1 VSRDARLVVLFAAA
15 GHFLHHV
22 LTGLFL
28 TLAVI
33 LERAWEKPYAEIIAL
48 WAIGAAMIGLG
59 APAAGWLADRFG
71 HARMMV
77 VFYLGIGMASIMAG
91 LVSGPSGMAAALAV
105 IGLFGALYHP
115 VALAWVTMAAPVAI
129 RGRIMGWVGIA
140 GSIGVALAAVIAG
153 GIAALAGWR
162 AAMIIPGIVT
172 MAGGVLL
179 VMAMLAGRVAAVPG
193 PAPQGP
199 GAAPAEADR
208 RAPFG
213 VLAVLA
219 VTFTLGSVAYTAFS
233 TALPKWLS
241 DSLALDASDAAWLG
255 TVVGAALLAGSVG
268 QLIGGRL
275 ADRLPFKWLYV
286 ATFALKLVP
295 LALAALVGGPEA
307 VLLAAVIGLTFDLSA
322 PVENLLLARYSS
334 GRRRGLAFGM
344 KFAIGFAAAPI
355 GVSLVASAYA
365 PGAGGAVVLFAILA
379 AMAAAMLLAALLLP
393 REGAPAPP
401 RALAPA
407 A

>member
-1 VSRDARLVVLFAAA
+1 VPPAARLPILFAAS

-28 TLAVI
+28 TLAVV
-33 LERAWEKPYAEIIAL
+33 LERAWEKPYAEIITL
-48 WAIGAAMIGLG
+48 WTIGAAMIGLG

-71 HARMMV
+71 HARMMA
-77 VFYLGIGMASIMAG
+77 VFFLGIGAASVVAG
-91 LVSGPSGMAAALAV
+91 LVSGPAGIAAALAG

-115 VALAWVTMAAPVAI
+115 VALAWVSMAAPVEI
-129 RGRIMGWVGIA
+129 RGRVMGWVGIA

-153 GIAALAGWR
+153 GIAAVAGWR
-162 AAMIIPGIVT
+162 MAMIIPGVVT
-172 MAGGVLL
+172 IAGGVAL
-179 VMAMLAGRVAAVPG
+179 VMAMLAGRVVQVVQAAPV
-193 PAPQGP
+193 A
-199 GAAPAEADR
+199 GAAPADT

-213 VLAVLA
+213 VLAVLV

-241 DSLALDASDAAWLG
+241 DSLALDATDAARLG
-255 TVVGAALLAGSVG
+255 VVVGATLLLGSVG

-295 LALAALVGGPEA
+295 LGLAALIGGPVA
-307 VLLAAVIGLTFDLSA
+307 VVLAAVIGLTFDMSA

-355 GVSLVASAYA
+355 GVNMVAWAYGEA
-365 PGAGGAVVLFAILA
+365 AGGAPALFAILA
-379 AMAAAMLLAALLLP
+379 VMSAVMLAAALLLP
-393 REGAPAPP
+393 TEAIRSRRVVGATAPAE
-401 RALAPA
+401 
-407 A
+407 